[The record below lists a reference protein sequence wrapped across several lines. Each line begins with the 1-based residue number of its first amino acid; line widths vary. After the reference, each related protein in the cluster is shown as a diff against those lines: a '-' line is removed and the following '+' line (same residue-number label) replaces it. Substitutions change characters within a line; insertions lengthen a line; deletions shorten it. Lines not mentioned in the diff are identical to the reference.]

1 MKNRKWRKITIFFT
15 KKVFSFF
22 FFGNDLIKT
31 TQFLNKLRRHLHS
44 TVNRNKI
51 TQIKVLYNFRESQ
64 SKLLDFKEQNQNDH
78 IAIYN

>member
-15 KKVFSFF
+15 KKVFLLFL
-22 FFGNDLIKT
+22 NDLIKT

>member
-15 KKVFSFF
+15 KKVFFF
-22 FFGNDLIKT
+22 FFWNDLIKT

-44 TVNRNKI
+44 TVSRNKM

>member
-1 MKNRKWRKITIFFT
+1 MKNIKLIKITIFFN
-15 KKVFSFF
+15 KKVFLLFLI
-22 FFGNDLIKT
+22 DLIKT

-44 TVNRNKI
+44 TVSRNKI

>member
-15 KKVFSFF
+15 KKVFLLFL
-22 FFGNDLIKT
+22 NDLIKT

-51 TQIKVLYNFRESQ
+51 TQIKVLYNFRGSQ
-64 SKLLDFKEQNQNDH
+64 SKLLNFKEQNQNDH